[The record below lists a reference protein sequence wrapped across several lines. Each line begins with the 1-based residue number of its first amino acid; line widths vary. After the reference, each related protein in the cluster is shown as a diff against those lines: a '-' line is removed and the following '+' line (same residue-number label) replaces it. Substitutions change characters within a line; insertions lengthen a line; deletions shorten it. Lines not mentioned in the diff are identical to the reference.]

1 MPPSTDPGPQ
11 LDRLE
16 QTLGR
21 ARRGMHDEEQE
32 SLAAEAVDALFG
44 IGLALSA
51 GRLSRERLRPLLDRT
66 AEQFAWLGEGLYRV
80 VQNDPNPLA
89 AEIVFPDV
97 YENRC
102 VTRSG
107 VQFAIE
113 LYGGVASPP
122 ELGEALDRFDYMLQQ
137 AAEHG
142 ASLAPEDIPA
152 AVPREHW
159 WWRAPFDEEA
169 LPNPA

>member
-1 MPPSTDPGPQ
+1 VTQLPTDPGPQ

-16 QTLGR
+16 RTLGR
-21 ARRGMHDEEQE
+21 AHEGMDDDAQAA
-32 SLAAEAVDALFG
+32 LAAEAVDALFL

-51 GRLSRERLRPLLDRT
+51 GTLSRERLQPVLDRT
-66 AEQFAWLGEGLYRV
+66 RERFGWLGDGLYEIV
-80 VQNDPNPLA
+80 EHDPNALA
-89 AEIVFPDV
+89 NEIVFPDD

-113 LYGGVASPP
+113 LYGATSP
-122 ELGEALDRFDYMLQQ
+122 ELTAGLERFDYMLRQ
-137 AAEHG
+137 AADGG

-152 AVPREHW
+152 AVPPEHW
-159 WWRAPFDEEA
+159 WWRA
-169 LPNPA
+169 

>member
-1 MPPSTDPGPQ
+1 MEPVSDPAPW

-16 QTLGR
+16 RALGR
-21 ARRGMHDEEQE
+21 VRPDMDGEEQE
-32 SLAAEAVDALFG
+32 AVAAEAVDALFG
-44 IGLALSA
+44 VGLALSA
-51 GRLSRERLRPLLDRT
+51 GTLSRWEVQPVLDRT
-66 AEQFAWLGEGLYRV
+66 REQLAQLGDGLYRV
-80 VQNDPNPLA
+80 VQNDPNPLGS
-89 AEIVFPDV
+89 EIVFPDV

-107 VQFAIE
+107 VQFARE
-113 LYGGVASPP
+113 LYGEAVESP
-122 ELGEALDRFDYMLQQ
+122 ELEEGLERFDFMLEQ

-159 WWRAPFDEEA
+159 WWRAPSSRA
-169 LPNPA
+169 